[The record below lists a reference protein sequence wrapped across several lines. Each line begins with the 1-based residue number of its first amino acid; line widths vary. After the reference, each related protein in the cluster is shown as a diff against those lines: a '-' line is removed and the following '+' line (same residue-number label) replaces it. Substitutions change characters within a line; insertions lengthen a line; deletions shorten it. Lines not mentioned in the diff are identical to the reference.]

1 MRRDA
6 RPGDLGPSER
16 LLEEASSWLM
26 RLHELGLRST
36 QEFEAWRRSSQ
47 EHEEAWDRVAK
58 PWHYLGEQ
66 ATAPELIALRCAAL
80 EQARRAGRSR
90 WRDRRLPHWTFRF
103 VATAAGLAAIALVF
117 FYVWQQPTIYRT
129 DVGGRR
135 VVQLDDGSTVSL
147 DSDSVVSVRY
157 TKNTRELALLRGQG
171 RFDVMHD
178 VERPFSVVAGD
189 RMVVA
194 TGTSFDVDLVGSEVL
209 VTLIEGHVV
218 VVDRQQGDLDGAGFT
233 LPHPGLE
240 LQPGERLLAS
250 ASLEGSSRMPPIIQ
264 RVNVARATAWQ
275 AGQLVFDDETLVA
288 AVERVNRYSRTK
300 VVVRDPNTAAIRLS
314 GVFKEGDTQ
323 AFVDTVTRYL
333 SLDERTRADGTVE
346 LRRRE

>member
-1 MRRDA
+1 MTTDSGS
-6 RPGDLGPSER
+6 GDSSPSER

-36 QEFEAWRRSSQ
+36 REFEAWRQSSQ

-66 ATAPELIALRCAAL
+66 ATAPELIALRSAAL

-90 WRDRRLPHWTFRF
+90 WRDRRVPHWTFRF
-103 VATAAGLAAIALVF
+103 VAAAACLAAIALGF
-117 FYVWQQPTIYRT
+117 FYVWEPPTIYRT

-147 DSDSVVSVRY
+147 DSDSVVSVHY
-157 TKNTRELALLRGQG
+157 TKHTRELALLRGQG
-171 RFDVMHD
+171 RFDVTHD

-189 RMVVA
+189 RKVVA

-218 VVDRQQGDLDGAGFT
+218 VMDRQQGHLGGARVAM
-233 LPHPGLE
+233 PHPGWE

-250 ASLEGSSRMPPIIQ
+250 ASLEGSKPPIIQ
-264 RVNVARATAWQ
+264 RVNVERATAWQ

-300 VVVRDPNTAAIRLS
+300 VVVSDPATAAIRLS

-333 SLDERTRADGTVE
+333 SLDELTRADGTVE